1 MDFWRNEKMTLI
13 RNIWDKITSRD
24 YWISNL
30 IIVLGILILEV
41 TVSSYILTKFTLNP
55 LLLKGLTLLF
65 IIVIL
70 RLTSE
75 EVLEV

>member
-1 MDFWRNEKMTLI
+1 MTLI